1 MLKFQKSLNLFSHLM
16 QSYKKGNTV
25 KSLLRNWKQEVVM
38 EIKRLR
44 TDPPQVKMTKKMH
57 IAEMQAILQSNGVA
71 LSDETVSA
79 VYGAFVDSIGA
90 ALSDGLSVTVPG
102 LGRFETRYRRPK
114 SFTPPHLASP
124 IHLNE
129 RYVPFFVAGKKL
141 KRLVWERPVI
151 SEHRSHRRSEP
162 SHRRGRL
169 FGEPYDPDEDEIF
182 DEDEF
187 YR

>member
-1 MLKFQKSLNLFSHLM
+1 
-16 QSYKKGNTV
+16 
-25 KSLLRNWKQEVVM
+25 M
-38 EIKRLR
+38 ETKRLR
-44 TDPPQVKMTKKMH
+44 TDPPQEKMTKKTH
-57 IAEMQAILQSNGVA
+57 IAEMQAILQSKGIE

-114 SFTPPHLASP
+114 SFTPPHLDAP

-141 KRLVWERPVI
+141 KRLVYERPVI
-151 SEHRSHRRSEP
+151 SEHRSHRRSEL

-169 FGEPYDPDEDEIF
+169 FGEPPPTDIDDS

-187 YR
+187 YDEDEYFM